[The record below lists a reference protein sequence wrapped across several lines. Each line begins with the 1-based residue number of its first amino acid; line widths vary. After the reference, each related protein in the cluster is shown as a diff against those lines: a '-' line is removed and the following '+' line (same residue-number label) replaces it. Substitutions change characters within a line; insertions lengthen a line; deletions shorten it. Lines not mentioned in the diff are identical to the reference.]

1 MHPELL
7 YKAFLSDVCL
17 AGVSDMDFCLSG
29 PMIGGGGG
37 VLFRYI
43 EGSFPHFL
51 AQFHQILVLHTSH
64 LIT

>member
-37 VLFRYI
+37 YCSGILKA
-43 EGSFPHFL
+43 HFL
-51 AQFHQILVLHTSH
+51 IF
-64 LIT
+64 